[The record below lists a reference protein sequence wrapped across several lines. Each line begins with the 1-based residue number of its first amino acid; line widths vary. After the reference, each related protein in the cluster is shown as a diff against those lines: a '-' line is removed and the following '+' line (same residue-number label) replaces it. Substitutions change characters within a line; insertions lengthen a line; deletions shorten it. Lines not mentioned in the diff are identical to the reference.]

1 MNGGGGWQGSHVR
14 STHCRPW
21 PEKGPPGHSLSHA
34 PCAVEIST
42 YQPWR
47 WATHSHPIPQGQARW
62 LLHSLARQTQEA
74 CPEQISFKISAGP
87 LHPSAEPLLGLL
99 PGLCLLPS
107 CAHVYGCMCAC
118 TWVGGHLHVLV
129 CVCVWS
135 TSAHPGR
142 PLFCPKCLITV
153 GPPEGMTWWT
163 WWIHCLHLDGVLHL
177 PLTLLGWDTSI
188 IL

>member
-1 MNGGGGWQGSHVR
+1 MCDVTHLLGLCTDHHTQGLLGICVMNDGGGWQGSHVR

-62 LLHSLARQTQEA
+62 LLHSLAQQTQEA
-74 CPEQISFKISAGP
+74 RPEQISFKISVGP

-118 TWVGGHLHVLV
+118 TWVGGDLHVLV
-129 CVCVWS
+129 CVCVCGLLQH
-135 TSAHPGR
+135 TLQGPCSAPNA
-142 PLFCPKCLITV
+142 LSQ
-153 GPPEGMTWWT
+153 W
-163 WWIHCLHLDGVLHL
+163 VLL
-177 PLTLLGWDTSI
+177 KA
-188 IL
+188 